1 MVIIKESFLD
11 IIYAGRK
18 MPLPYMMVIL
28 SALCIFSQAL
38 KRKRLCMS
46 IKFGVER
53 PRISRNNKNEFYI
66 IFEILLHYTG
76 LGFHILCFFG

>member
-1 MVIIKESFLD
+1 MYEDKI
-11 IIYAGRK
+11 
-18 MPLPYMMVIL
+18 
-28 SALCIFSQAL
+28 C
-38 KRKRLCMS
+38 
-46 IKFGVER
+46 VER